1 MITKTKIVCSVC
13 AKETEKSA
21 AEIKRQQKKGKTEFY
36 CSLKCAG
43 KNKKNLEHLTKFKNN
58 FLNTKYTRQRDKY
71 AGFRWYMKVIKKSS
85 KKRNQLYD
93 VDIEYLEML
102 WEQQDGIC
110 PFTKQK
116 LVLKQYSDD
125 NISAPYS
132 ASIDRIDNSKGYIK
146 GNIRFV
152 ALMFNYARNR
162 FSDEQVIDFC
172 KNVSQSIKV

>member
-1 MITKTKIVCSVC
+1 MITKTKIICPVCS
-13 AKETEKSA
+13 KETEKLA
-21 AEIKRQQKKGKTEFY
+21 AEIKRQKKRGKTEFY
-36 CSLKCAG
+36 CSLECAG

-58 FLNTKYTRQRDKY
+58 FLDKKYTRQRDKY

-85 KKRNQLYD
+85 KKRKHFYD
-93 VDIEYLEML
+93 VDIKYLETL

-116 LVLKQYSDD
+116 LVLKKYSDD

-132 ASIDRIDNSKGYIK
+132 ASIDRIDNSKGYMK

-172 KNVSQSIKV
+172 KQVAFNV